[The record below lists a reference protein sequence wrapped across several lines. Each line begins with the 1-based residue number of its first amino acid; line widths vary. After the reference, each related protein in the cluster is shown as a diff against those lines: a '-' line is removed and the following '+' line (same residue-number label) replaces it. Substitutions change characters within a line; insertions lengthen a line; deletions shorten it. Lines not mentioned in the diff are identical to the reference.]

1 MIGAIFTR
9 IVVYSTKTMAIYAG
23 FAVVLLFLLWLYIS
37 WLILLLGAQLSF
49 YLQHPEHLRTG
60 QEDIE
65 VTGAMRERLAM
76 SIMWLLGDRFQNG
89 GPRWNVNALAERLMM
104 PGHLLNEVVSMLEA
118 HGLVLTAEDDSVAP
132 ARDLGAIR
140 LASIMDAIRHPL
152 PHPWCPQPRPV
163 EAADTIL
170 QAADEALHAALGERT
185 LRDLLSADAPENR
198 QV

>member
-1 MIGAIFTR
+1 
-9 IVVYSTKTMAIYAG
+9 
-23 FAVVLLFLLWLYIS
+23 
-37 WLILLLGAQLSF
+37 
-49 YLQHPEHLRTG
+49 
-60 QEDIE
+60 
-65 VTGAMRERLAM
+65 
-76 SIMWLLGDRFQNG
+76 
-89 GPRWNVNALAERLMM
+89 MM

-140 LASIMDAIRHPL
+140 LASIMDAIRHPP
-152 PHPWCPQPRPV
+152 PHPGCPQPRPV

-170 QAADEALHAALGERT
+170 QTADEALHAALGERT